1 MNWQF
6 LPFNA
11 TITLSSGPLMTPEL
25 PGTYINLLAEIVKR
39 RGISCEQLLEGSG
52 VTPEQLK
59 NRIGMLS
66 LIP

>member
-1 MNWQF
+1 
-6 LPFNA
+6 
-11 TITLSSGPLMTPEL
+11 MTPEL

-39 RGISCEQLLEGSG
+39 RGVSCEQFLEGSG